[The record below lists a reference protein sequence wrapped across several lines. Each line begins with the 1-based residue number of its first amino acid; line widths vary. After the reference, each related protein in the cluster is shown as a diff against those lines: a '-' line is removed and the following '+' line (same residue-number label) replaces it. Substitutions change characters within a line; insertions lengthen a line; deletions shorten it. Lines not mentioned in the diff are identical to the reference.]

1 MRFLPHW
8 TKAGPQR
15 PAAKGEKMVI
25 NCTPHDVDIYR
36 GSDCCYMDG
45 KFYLR
50 EDMDLQ
56 PFLTYPAAA
65 EPARANFAQIY
76 AGMADGIL
84 IFRWIPDEIVN
95 LPEPKPGTYYI
106 VSKMVAQACPEREDL
121 IFPGTVVRDAEDH
134 VVGYVDFSRV

>member
-1 MRFLPHW
+1 MI
-8 TKAGPQR
+8 
-15 PAAKGEKMVI
+15 I
-25 NCTPHDVDIYR
+25 NCMPHDVSIYR
-36 GSDCCYMDG
+36 GSDCSYIDR

-56 PFLTYPAAA
+56 PFITYPAAA
-65 EPARANFAQIY
+65 GPARATFVQTY

-84 IFRWIPDEIVN
+84 VFQWVPEEVVN

-121 IFPGTVVRDAEDH
+121 IFPGTLVRDTDNNI
-134 VVGYVDFSRV
+134 VGCIDFSRV